1 MGSPQQFILGSKM
14 KWTLCLFFVASASA
28 AAVPKGRVLG
38 LFSVVTFPNDECTT
52 ISTPAMSGICVTAEE
67 CANSGDTIAVASGN
81 CASGFGVCCM
91 RRIVAPGSITQ
102 DLTHIQNA
110 DFPGSETALNGAVA
124 PAVINRVVNIMGGA
138 NICAIKLEFINVVLT
153 APAAATGICADQIT
167 VTTPAR
173 NPGAGFGIQALC
185 GTLTGQ
191 HIYVDVNTV
200 GGAMAATVNINTA
213 AAIGARMWKI
223 LVRQIEC
230 NDVNLPPAGCLQY
243 HTGLAGQITS
253 FNGALAANA
262 QQMIVNQNYLICIRQ
277 ADGMCTVT
285 YREARPTTTQGAI
298 GGNIDSFNV
307 GAEEA
312 TANDPV
318 KGEALGASG
327 IGATCIA
334 IQTALATALAGDA
347 AAIAAAK
354 TPGTAV
360 IIEPVGQICGGV
372 FSGLDDQLLPGI
384 VTGEFEV
391 QVFVDGTATQP
402 NSGFDLI
409 YGQNPC

>member
-1 MGSPQQFILGSKM
+1 MGSPQQFILGSDM
-14 KWTLCLFFVASASA
+14 KWTPCLLFVASVATALPS
-28 AAVPKGRVLG
+28 PRTGKVLG

-67 CANSGDTIAVASGN
+67 CSNSGDTIAVASGN

-124 PAVINRVVNIMGGA
+124 PAAIPRAVNIMGGA
-138 NICAIKLEFINVVLT
+138 NICAIKLEFINVVLR
-153 APAAATGICADQIT
+153 APAAGTCDDEIR

-200 GGAMAATVNINTA
+200 GGAMAATVNIDTA
-213 AAIGARMWKI
+213 GETGARMWKI

-253 FNGALAANA
+253 FNGALTANA
-262 QQMIVNQNYLICIRQ
+262 QQMIINQNYLICIKQ
-277 ADGMCTVT
+277 ADGMCSVT
-285 YREARPTTTQGAI
+285 YREARVSTGAI
-298 GGNIDSFNV
+298 GATIDSFNV
-307 GAEEA
+307 GAEPLVA
-312 TANDPV
+312 ASA
-318 KGEALGASG
+318 KGEALGPSG

-334 IQTALATALAGDA
+334 IQAALVAKLAVNPQPDPPE
-347 AAIAAAK
+347 AK

-372 FSGLDDQLLPGI
+372 FSGLDNELLPGA
-384 VTGEFEV
+384 VTGDFEV
-391 QVFVDGTATQP
+391 QVFVDGNPTQP

>member
-1 MGSPQQFILGSKM
+1 
-14 KWTLCLFFVASASA
+14 
-28 AAVPKGRVLG
+28 
-38 LFSVVTFPNDECTT
+38 
-52 ISTPAMSGICVTAEE
+52 
-67 CANSGDTIAVASGN
+67 
-81 CASGFGVCCM
+81 M

-110 DFPGSETALNGAVA
+110 DFPGSETALNGDPA
-124 PAVINRVVNIMGGA
+124 PAAITRAVNIMGGA
-138 NICAIKLEFINVVLT
+138 NICAIKLEFINVVLR
-153 APAAATGICADQIT
+153 APAAGTCDDEIR

-200 GGAMAATVNINTA
+200 GGAMAATVNIDTA
-213 AAIGARMWKI
+213 GATGARMWKI

-262 QQMIVNQNYLICIRQ
+262 QQMIINQNYLICIKQ

-285 YREARPTTTQGAI
+285 YREARPTTAKGAI
-298 GGNIDSFNV
+298 GANIDSFNV
-307 GAEEA
+307 GAEA
-312 TANDPV
+312 DTAGAAV
-318 KGEALGASG
+318 KGEALGPSG
-327 IGATCIA
+327 IGATCIT
-334 IQTALATALAGDA
+334 IQNLITAALAADVAAADA
-347 AAIAAAK
+347 AAAAMMPTPAATAK

-372 FSGLDDQLLPGI
+372 FSGLDNQNLPGI
-384 VTGEFEV
+384 VTGDFEV
-391 QVFVDGTATQP
+391 QVFVDGNPTQP
-402 NSGFDLI
+402 SSGFDLI

>member
-1 MGSPQQFILGSKM
+1 M

-67 CANSGDTIAVASGN
+67 CSNSGDTIAVASGN

-110 DFPGSETALNGAVA
+110 DFPGAETALNGAVA
-124 PAVINRVVNIMGGA
+124 PAVINRAVNIMGGA

-153 APAAATGICADQIT
+153 APAAGTGICADQIT

-173 NPGAGFGIQALC
+173 NPGAGFGIEALC

-262 QQMIVNQNYLICIRQ
+262 QQMIVNQNYLICIKQ

-285 YREARPTTTQGAI
+285 YREARPATSGAI
-298 GGNIDSFNV
+298 AGGAIDSFNV
-307 GAEEA
+307 GPV
-312 TANDPV
+312 ANDPADV
-318 KGEALGASG
+318 MAGEALGASG

-334 IQTALATALAGDA
+334 LNGV
-347 AAIAAAK
+347 AAK

-360 IIEPVGQICGGV
+360 IIEPLGQICGGV
-372 FSGLDDQLLPGI
+372 FSGLDNQLLPGP
-384 VTGEFEV
+384 VTGVFEV

>member
-1 MGSPQQFILGSKM
+1 MGSPQQFILGSIM

-67 CANSGDTIAVASGN
+67 CSNSGDTIAVASGN

-110 DFPGSETALNGAVA
+110 DFPGAETALNGAVA
-124 PAVINRVVNIMGGA
+124 PAVINRAVNIMGGA

-153 APAAATGICADQIT
+153 APAAGTCADQIT

-173 NPGAGFGIQALC
+173 NPGAGFGIEALC

-262 QQMIVNQNYLICIRQ
+262 QQMIVNQNYLICIKQ

-285 YREARPTTTQGAI
+285 YREARPATSGEIAAGA
-298 GGNIDSFNV
+298 IDSFNV
-307 GAEEA
+307 GAE
-312 TANDPV
+312 ANGGAGNEMA
-318 KGEALGASG
+318 GEALGPSG
-327 IGATCIA
+327 IGMTCIA
-334 IQTALATALAGDA
+334 IQTAIVGGNG
-347 AAIAAAK
+347 K

-360 IIEPVGQICGGV
+360 IIEPLGQICGGV
-372 FSGLDDQLLPGI
+372 FSGLDNQLLPGP
-384 VTGEFEV
+384 VTGVFEV

>member
-67 CANSGDTIAVASGN
+67 CSNSGDTIA
-81 CASGFGVCCM
+81 
-91 RRIVAPGSITQ
+91 VAPGSITQ

-110 DFPGSETALNGAVA
+110 DFPGSETALNGDPV
-124 PAVINRVVNIMGGA
+124 PAEITRAVNIMGGA
-138 NICAIKLEFINVVLT
+138 NICAIKLEFINVVLR
-153 APAAATGICADQIT
+153 PPVAASGICEDRIT

-173 NPGAGFGIQALC
+173 NPGAGFGIENLC

-200 GGAMAATVNINTA
+200 GGAMAATVNIITA
-213 AAIGARMWKI
+213 AASSARMWKI

-262 QQMIVNQNYLICIRQ
+262 QQMIVNQNYLICIKQ
-277 ADGMCTVT
+277 ADGMCSVT
-285 YREARPTTTQGAI
+285 YREARVSTAAI
-298 GGNIDSFNV
+298 GATIDSFNV
-307 GAEEA
+307 GAEMA
-312 TANDPV
+312 AAPAV
-318 KGEALGASG
+318 AGEALGPSG

-334 IQTALATALAGDA
+334 IQA
-347 AAIAAAK
+347 AAAK
-354 TPGTAV
+354 TPGTAI
-360 IIEPVGQICGGV
+360 IIEPIGQICGGV
-372 FSGLDDQLLPGI
+372 FSGIDNELQPGT

>member
-38 LFSVVTFPNDECTT
+38 LFSVVTFPNGECTT

-67 CANSGDTIAVASGN
+67 CANGGDTIAVASGN

-110 DFPGSETALNGAVA
+110 DFPGSETALNGDPA
-124 PAVINRVVNIMGGA
+124 PAIIPRAVNIMGGA
-138 NICAIKLEFINVVLT
+138 NICAIKLEFINVVLN
-153 APAAATGICADQIT
+153 APNGGVCADEIT

-173 NPGAGFGIQALC
+173 NPGAGFGIEALC

-277 ADGMCTVT
+277 ADGMCSVT
-285 YREARPTTTQGAI
+285 YREARVSTGAI
-298 GGNIDSFNV
+298 GATIDSFNV
-307 GAEEA
+307 GASA
-312 TANDPV
+312 VAAPAA
-318 KGEALGASG
+318 GEALGPSG

-334 IQTALATALAGDA
+334 IQ
-347 AAIAAAK
+347 AAIIGGNGK
-354 TPGTAV
+354 SPGTAV

-372 FSGLDDQLLPGI
+372 FSGRDAELLPGT

>member
-1 MGSPQQFILGSKM
+1 MG
-14 KWTLCLFFVASASA
+14 
-28 AAVPKGRVLG
+28 
-38 LFSVVTFPNDECTT
+38 
-52 ISTPAMSGICVTAEE
+52 
-67 CANSGDTIAVASGN
+67 
-81 CASGFGVCCM
+81 
-91 RRIVAPGSITQ
+91 

-110 DFPGSETALNGAVA
+110 DFPGSETALNAAPA
-124 PAVINRVVNIMGGA
+124 PAVINRAVNIMGGA
-138 NICAIKLEFINVVLT
+138 NICAIKLEFINVVLLAPGT
-153 APAAATGICADQIT
+153 ANAANGVCADTIT

-173 NPGAGFGIQALC
+173 NPGAGFGIQDLC

-200 GGAMAATVNINTA
+200 GGAMAATVNIDTVGVT
-213 AAIGARMWKI
+213 GARMWKI

-262 QQMIVNQNYLICIRQ
+262 QQMIINQNYLICIRQ

-298 GGNIDSFNV
+298 GNSIDSFNV
-307 GAEEA
+307 GAEKDA
-312 TANDPV
+312 ADAVT
-318 KGEALGASG
+318 GEALGASG

-334 IQTALATALAGDA
+334 IQDLINAAVAVDVAGLAGDPA
-347 AAIAAAK
+347 FVTTAK

-372 FSGLDDQLLPGI
+372 FSGLDNELLPGA
-384 VTGEFEV
+384 VTGDFEV
-391 QVFVDGTATQP
+391 QVFVDGNPTQP

>member
-1 MGSPQQFILGSKM
+1 M

-67 CANSGDTIAVASGN
+67 CSNSGDTIAVASGN

-110 DFPGSETALNGAVA
+110 DFPGAETALNGAVA
-124 PAVINRVVNIMGGA
+124 PAVINRAVNIMGGA

-153 APAAATGICADQIT
+153 APAAGTGICADQIT

-173 NPGAGFGIQALC
+173 NPGAGFGIEALC

-262 QQMIVNQNYLICIRQ
+262 QQMIVNQNYLICIKQ

-285 YREARPTTTQGAI
+285 YREARPATSGEIAAGA
-298 GGNIDSFNV
+298 IDSFNV
-307 GAEEA
+307 GANA
-312 TANDPV
+312 AGNDPLA
-318 KGEALGASG
+318 GEALGPSG
-327 IGATCIA
+327 IGMTCIA
-334 IQTALATALAGDA
+334 IQTAIVGGNG
-347 AAIAAAK
+347 K

-360 IIEPVGQICGGV
+360 IIEPLGQICGGV
-372 FSGLDDQLLPGI
+372 FSGLDNQLLPGP
-384 VTGEFEV
+384 VTGVFEV

>member
-1 MGSPQQFILGSKM
+1 M

-67 CANSGDTIAVASGN
+67 CSNSGDTIAVASGN

-110 DFPGSETALNGAVA
+110 DFPGAETALNGAVA
-124 PAVINRVVNIMGGA
+124 PAVINRAVNIMGGA

-153 APAAATGICADQIT
+153 APAAGTGICADQIT

-173 NPGAGFGIQALC
+173 NPGAGFGIEALC

-262 QQMIVNQNYLICIRQ
+262 QQMIQNQNYLICIQQ
-277 ADGMCTVT
+277 ADGMCSVT
-285 YREARPTTTQGAI
+285 YREARPTTA
-298 GGNIDSFNV
+298 GGKIVGTIDAFNV
-307 GAEEA
+307 GPAPGA
-312 TANDPV
+312 PAAPV
-318 KGEALGASG
+318 KGETLGPSG
-327 IGATCIA
+327 IGATCASIPVSNA
-334 IQTALATALAGDA
+334 QS
-347 AAIAAAK
+347 
-354 TPGTAV
+354 PSAV

-372 FSGLDDQLLPGI
+372 FSGKDNQLLAGTVI
-384 VTGEFEV
+384 GDFEV
-391 QVFVDGTATQP
+391 QVFVDNTATQP
-402 NSGFDLI
+402 SSGFDLI

>member
-1 MGSPQQFILGSKM
+1 
-14 KWTLCLFFVASASA
+14 
-28 AAVPKGRVLG
+28 
-38 LFSVVTFPNDECTT
+38 
-52 ISTPAMSGICVTAEE
+52 
-67 CANSGDTIAVASGN
+67 
-81 CASGFGVCCM
+81 
-91 RRIVAPGSITQ
+91 
-102 DLTHIQNA
+102 
-110 DFPGSETALNGAVA
+110 
-124 PAVINRVVNIMGGA
+124 MGGA
-138 NICAIKLEFINVVLT
+138 NICAIKLEFINVVLR
-153 APAAATGICADQIT
+153 PPVAATGICEDRIT

-173 NPGAGFGIQALC
+173 NPGVGFGIENLC

-200 GGAMAATVNINTA
+200 GGAMAATVNIDTA
-213 AAIGARMWKI
+213 GVTDARMWKI

-253 FNGALAANA
+253 FNGALTANA
-262 QQMIVNQNYLICIRQ
+262 QRMIINQNYLICIKQ
-277 ADGMCTVT
+277 ADGMCSVT
-285 YREARPTTTQGAI
+285 YREARVSTGAI
-298 GGNIDSFNV
+298 GATIDSFNV
-307 GAEEA
+307 GAEADGGAGAE
-312 TANDPV
+312 V
-318 KGEALGASG
+318 KGEALGPSG

-334 IQTALATALAGDA
+334 IQTALATALGGDA
-347 AAIAAAK
+347 AAIMAAK

-372 FSGLDDQLLPGI
+372 FSGLDNELLPGT

>member
-1 MGSPQQFILGSKM
+1 M

-67 CANSGDTIAVASGN
+67 CSNSGDTIAVASGN

-110 DFPGSETALNGAVA
+110 DFPGAETALNGAVA
-124 PAVINRVVNIMGGA
+124 PAVINRAVNIMGGA

-153 APAAATGICADQIT
+153 APAAGTGICADQIT

-173 NPGAGFGIQALC
+173 NPGAGFGIEALC

-262 QQMIVNQNYLICIRQ
+262 QQMIVNQNYLICIKQ
-277 ADGMCTVT
+277 ADGMCSVT
-285 YREARPTTTQGAI
+285 YREARVSTGAI
-298 GGNIDSFNV
+298 GATIDSFNV

-312 TANDPV
+312 AAGAAV
-318 KGEALGASG
+318 KGEALGPSG
-327 IGATCIA
+327 IGATCTA
-334 IQTALATALAGDA
+334 IQGLIPAAVAADA
-347 AAIAAAK
+347 AAAPGTPPTAK

-372 FSGLDDQLLPGI
+372 FSGLDDELLPGT

-391 QVFVDGTATQP
+391 QVFVDGTPTRP
-402 NSGFDLI
+402 SSGFDLL
-409 YGQNPC
+409 YGQNPCP

>member
-67 CANSGDTIAVASGN
+67 CANSGDTIA
-81 CASGFGVCCM
+81 
-91 RRIVAPGSITQ
+91 VAPGSITQ

-262 QQMIVNQNYLICIRQ
+262 QQMIVNQVYLICIKQ
-277 ADGMCTVT
+277 ADGM
-285 YREARPTTTQGAI
+285 
-298 GGNIDSFNV
+298 N
-307 GAEEA
+307 
-312 TANDPV
+312 
-318 KGEALGASG
+318 
-327 IGATCIA
+327 
-334 IQTALATALAGDA
+334 
-347 AAIAAAK
+347 
-354 TPGTAV
+354 
-360 IIEPVGQICGGV
+360 QI
-372 FSGLDDQLLPGI
+372 
-384 VTGEFEV
+384 
-391 QVFVDGTATQP
+391 
-402 NSGFDLI
+402 
-409 YGQNPC
+409 YYHR

>member
-67 CANSGDTIAVASGN
+67 CSNSGDTIALASGN

-124 PAVINRVVNIMGGA
+124 PAVINRAVNIMGGA

-153 APAAATGICADQIT
+153 APAAGTGICADQIT

-173 NPGAGFGIQALC
+173 NPGAGFGIEALC

-262 QQMIVNQNYLICIRQ
+262 QQMIVNQNYLICIKQ
-277 ADGMCTVT
+277 ADGMCSVT
-285 YREARPTTTQGAI
+285 YREARVSTGAI
-298 GGNIDSFNV
+298 GATIDSFNV
-307 GAEEA
+307 GANA
-312 TANDPV
+312 AAAAPAA
-318 KGEALGASG
+318 GEALGPSG
-327 IGATCIA
+327 IGMTCIA
-334 IQTALATALAGDA
+334 IQTAIVGGNG
-347 AAIAAAK
+347 K

-360 IIEPVGQICGGV
+360 IIEPLGQICGGV
-372 FSGLDDQLLPGI
+372 FSGTDNELQPGT

-409 YGQNPC
+409 YG